1 MKRLRLAL
9 VVTGLALVVPAFG
22 FEPSN
27 LVQATGTIEY
37 AFTPGGD
44 AAGLI
49 VRTIDAAR
57 SQVLVQAFSFT
68 HREIADALIRAHRR
82 GLDVQII
89 ADQEQTNALQSAA
102 MQSVLAAGLSVFMDA
117 DHSAAHNKVIVI
129 DQNAKQPALITGS
142 FNFTF
147 AAQYRNAEN
156 VLVLRGNPDLTRAFF
171 ANWQQHREHATAVVR
186 SQSR

>member
-9 VVTGLALVVPAFG
+9 LVTSFALVVPAFG
-22 FEPSN
+22 FEPSK
-27 LVQATGTIEY
+27 VIPATGTIEY
-37 AFTPGGD
+37 AFTPGDD

-49 VRTIDAAR
+49 VRTIDSAR

-89 ADQEQTNALQSAA
+89 ADRELADSIESAA
-102 MQSVLAAGLSVFMDA
+102 MQSLVNAGLPVFTDA

-129 DQNAKQPALITGS
+129 DQNANQPTLITGS

-171 ANWQQHREHATAVVR
+171 DNWQQHREHAVAVVR
-186 SQSR
+186 RQSR

>member
-1 MKRLRLAL
+1 MKKLRFALLVTCLAL
-9 VVTGLALVVPAFG
+9 SASASAFDPSKVIPA
-22 FEPSN
+22 
-27 LVQATGTIEY
+27 AGTIEY
-37 AFTPGGD
+37 AFTPGDD

-57 SQVLVQAFSFT
+57 LQVLVQAFSFT
-68 HREIADALIRAHRR
+68 HRDIADALIRAHRR

-89 ADQEQTNALQSAA
+89 ADQEQTDSIESAA
-102 MQSVLAAGLSVFMDA
+102 MQSLVNAGLPVFTDA
-117 DHSAAHNKVIVI
+117 DHAAAHNKVIVI
-129 DQNAKQPALITGS
+129 DQGASQHALITGS

-147 AAQYRNAEN
+147 AAQNRNAEN

-171 ANWQQHREHATAVVR
+171 ENWHRHRGHALTIVR

>member
-1 MKRLRLAL
+1 MKALRLAL
-9 VVTGLALVVPAFG
+9 LIASLALAGPACA
-22 FEPSN
+22 FEDSKI
-27 LVQATGTIEY
+27 VQSVGSIEF

-68 HREIADALIRAHRR
+68 HRDIADALIRAHRR
-82 GLDVQII
+82 GLNVQVI
-89 ADQEQTNALQSAA
+89 ADRDQTDAIDSAA
-102 MQSVLAAGLSVFMDA
+102 MQSLTAAGLAVFTDA
-117 DHSAAHNKVIVI
+117 EHSAAHNKVIVI
-129 DQNAKQPALITGS
+129 DQDTGQPALITGS

-147 AAQYRNAEN
+147 AAQNRNAEN

-171 ANWQQHREHATAVVR
+171 VNWQQHREHAVAVVR
-186 SQSR
+186 GQSR

>member
-9 VVTGLALVVPAFG
+9 LVTSFALVVPTFG

-27 LVQATGTIEY
+27 VIQATGTIEY
-37 AFTPGGD
+37 AFTPGDD

-57 SQVLVQAFSFT
+57 SQILMLAFSFT

-89 ADQEQTNALQSAA
+89 ADQEQTNAIQSAA
-102 MQSVLAAGLSVFMDA
+102 MQSVLAAGLPVFMDA
-117 DHSAAHNKVIVI
+117 NHSAAHNKVIVI
-129 DQNAKQPALITGS
+129 DQNAQRPALVTGS

-171 ANWQQHREHATAVVR
+171 ANWQQHREHATAMVR